1 MTWTE
6 VRVRGVGDDTRD
18 AIVALLVG
26 AGASGVIE
34 PTATELL
41 TYVGDG
47 ADVDALERAVRAAGR
62 DVTVERAPFDDT
74 AWSAPAHARVGVHRV
89 GRIGVAPPWRA
100 AELDDVELPIV
111 IEPAMAFGTGEH
123 ETTRGVLHLMQQVV
137 RPGDVVADIG
147 AGSAVLSIA
156 AARLGASRVAAI
168 EVDPDAIGNA
178 EENVAR
184 NGVDGRV
191 TVIEGDA
198 ALVLPLVAPV
208 RVILANILS
217 SVILELAPVM
227 RDALAPGGRGIVSGI
242 LVAERAMVVA
252 ALAREGWTLEDEY
265 REGEWWSGVVARP

>member
-1 MTWTE
+1 M
-6 VRVRGVGDDTRD
+6 
-18 AIVALLVG
+18 
-26 AGASGVIE
+26 
-34 PTATELL
+34 
-41 TYVGDG
+41 
-47 ADVDALERAVRAAGR
+47 
-62 DVTVERAPFDDT
+62 
-74 AWSAPAHARVGVHRV
+74 
-89 GRIGVAPPWRA
+89 RA

-156 AARLGASRVAAI
+156 AAQLGAARVAAI
-168 EVDPDAIGNA
+168 EVDPDSIGNA

-184 NGVDGRV
+184 NGVEGRV

-198 ALVLPLVAPV
+198 SIVLPLVAPV
-208 RVILANILS
+208 QVILANILS

-242 LVAERAMVVA
+242 LVAERAMVVD
-252 ALAREGWTLEDEY
+252 ALAHAGWTLENEY
-265 REGEWWSGVVARP
+265 REGEWWSGVIALS